1 MIKMVDV
8 KKILML
14 LLIVLGVVACDETEE
29 SGEFDN
35 WQARNAEFIDSIAKV
50 ARENASGEWKVFLAY
65 GLVDT
70 VQWSNEYYVY
80 CNVLQQGDGADSPM
94 FNDTVLVNYRGR
106 LIPSKTYPNGAIFD
120 ESYLGQ
126 LDPEVNVPQKLN
138 LSGCVRGWITAMLH
152 MTKGETLATGDV
164 WRVYIPSTLGYANR
178 TDVSSIPEGSTLIFD
193 LNLVDFFPVGTP
205 VPDDY

>member
-35 WQARNAEFIDSIAKV
+35 WQARNTEFIDSIAKV
-50 ARENASGEWKVFLAY
+50 ARENVSGEWKVFLAY

-106 LIPSKTYPNGAIFD
+106 LIPTKTYPEGYIFD
-120 ESYLGQ
+120 QSYVGE
-126 LDPEVNVPQKLN
+126 LDPAVDVPVSLS
-138 LSGCVRGWITAMLH
+138 LSGCVRGWVTAVTEMA
-152 MTKGETLATGDV
+152 KGTTLTNGDI
-164 WRVYIPSTLGYANR
+164 WRIYIPSELGYGA
-178 TDVSSIPEGSTLIFD
+178 TEQTAIPAYSTLVFD
-193 LNLVDFFPVGTP
+193 INLVDFYSVGHANQ
-205 VPDDY
+205 

>member
-14 LLIVLGVVACDETEE
+14 LLIVLGVVACNETEE

-35 WQARNAEFIDSIAKV
+35 WQARNTEFIDSIAKV
-50 ARENASGEWKVFLAY
+50 ARENVSGEWKVFLAY

-106 LIPSKTYPNGAIFD
+106 LIPTKTYPEGYIFD
-120 ESYLGQ
+120 QSYVGE
-126 LDPEVNVPQKLN
+126 LDPAVDVPVSLS
-138 LSGCVRGWITAMLH
+138 LSGCVRGWVTAVTEMA
-152 MTKGETLATGDV
+152 KGTTLTNGDI
-164 WRVYIPSTLGYANR
+164 WRIYIPSELGYGA
-178 TDVSSIPEGSTLIFD
+178 TEQTAIPAYSTLVFD
-193 LNLVDFFPVGTP
+193 INLVDFYSVGHSNQ
-205 VPDDY
+205 